1 MARRLPVG
9 AEVQPGGGAH
19 FRVWA
24 PKARSLEV
32 LIDGGAH
39 ALAAEAGGYFSGAVA
54 PARAGSLYRLRIDGA
69 RDYPDPASRSQP
81 QGPHGPSRIIDPA
94 TFAWTDGAWPGATLK
109 GQVMYEMHVGTFTRE
124 GTWAAAA
131 RQLPEVAR
139 LGITA
144 IEMMPVADFCG
155 EFGWGYDGVNL
166 FAPARL
172 YGEPDDL
179 RRFVDAAHAAGI
191 ALILD
196 VVYNHLGPD
205 GNYLKFFSDT
215 YFSSRY
221 QNEWG
226 EPLNF
231 DGEGSAGVR
240 ELFTANARYWIEEFH
255 FDGLRLDA
263 TQQMFDTSTVSI
275 LTDITAAVRKA
286 AGSRAT
292 LVVAENEPEQVAM
305 VRPVEE
311 GGHGMDAIWN
321 DDFHHSARVAAT
333 GHNEAYYSDY
343 LGTPQELLSAVKWG
357 FLFQGQVFRWQK
369 KRRGSPAYGVQ
380 PQVFVDYLENHDQ
393 VANSGHGRRLHQLAA
408 PGVMRAL
415 TTLLL
420 LGPGTPMLFQGQE
433 FASSRPF
440 LFFADHKKELAEAVR
455 KGRGDFVSQFPST
468 ASVREQL
475 PDPGARETFERCKLD
490 FGERE
495 GHAAAYAL
503 HRDLLKLRRED
514 PVFSRPI
521 AGAVDGAVL
530 SAKAFVLRF
539 FAEGGADRLLLVN
552 LGGDLAMERVPEPL
566 LAPPRDRR
574 WKLLWSSE
582 DPRYG
587 GGGTG
592 PVEADD
598 AWRVPGFAAVALAP
612 EETP

>member
-24 PKARSLEV
+24 PKARKLEV
-32 LIDGGAH
+32 LVDGGAH
-39 ALAAEAGGYFSGAVA
+39 ALAAEPAGYFSGAVPA
-54 PARAGSLYRLRIDGA
+54 ARAGSLYRFRIDGE

-81 QGPHGPSRIIDPA
+81 QGPHGPSRIIDPT
-94 TFAWTDGAWPGATLK
+94 TFAWTDGAWRGATLK
-109 GQVMYEMHVGTFTRE
+109 GQVMYEMHVGTFTPE

-131 RQLPEVAR
+131 RQLPELAR
-139 LGITA
+139 LGITT
-144 IEMMPVADFCG
+144 IEMMPVGDFCG

-166 FAPARL
+166 FAPTRL

-191 ALILD
+191 AVTLD

-205 GNYLKFFSDT
+205 GNYLKAFSDT

-221 QNEWG
+221 KNEWG

-231 DGEGSAGVR
+231 DGDGSAGVR

-263 TQQMFDTSTVSI
+263 TQQIFDSSAVSI
-275 LTDITAAVRKA
+275 LTDVTAAVRNA
-286 AGSRAT
+286 GGSRST
-292 LVVAENEPEQVAM
+292 LVVAENEPQHVTM
-305 VRPVEE
+305 VSPVEE

-343 LGTPQELLSAVKWG
+343 QGTAQELVSAVKWG

-369 KRRGSPAYGVQ
+369 KRRGSPTYDMQ

-393 VANSGHGRRLHQLAA
+393 VANSGHGRRLHELAA

-440 LFFADHKKELAEAVR
+440 IFFANHKRELAEAVR

-468 ASVREQL
+468 ASVRGQL

-495 GHAAAYAL
+495 RHAAAYAL
-503 HRDLLKLRRED
+503 HCDLLKLRRED
-514 PVFSRPI
+514 PVFSSPI

-530 SAKAFVLRF
+530 SPKGFVLRF
-539 FAEGGADRLLLVN
+539 FAEGGEDRLLLVN
-552 LGGDLAMERVPEPL
+552 LGGDLAMDRVPEPL

-592 PVEADD
+592 PVETDEG
-598 AWRVPGFAAVALAP
+598 WRVPGFAALALAP
-612 EETP
+612 EKAA